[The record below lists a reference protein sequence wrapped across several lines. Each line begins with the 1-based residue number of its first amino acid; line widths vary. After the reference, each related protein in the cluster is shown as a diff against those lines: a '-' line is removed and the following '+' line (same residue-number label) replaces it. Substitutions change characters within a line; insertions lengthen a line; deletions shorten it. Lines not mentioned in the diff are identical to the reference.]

1 MRRPEG
7 REAMAEPIVH
17 GPVYS
22 TYTRTVRLAL
32 KEKGAPYKLEEVDVL
47 KGEGQQP
54 AHLARQPFGKVP
66 AFSHDGMTMYETS
79 AITHYVDDVV
89 PGPKL
94 QPSDAKTRARMNQMM
109 SIVDSYAYPS
119 MISVV
124 FQRVVN
130 PLLGAPVDEKAVAD
144 AKPKA
149 EKSLAALETLAD
161 GNGPFLCGK
170 DLSLADLY
178 LAPLMEYFSAT
189 PEGKAALSKS
199 PRVQRWLAQISNR
212 PSVVKTRPKLG

>member
-1 MRRPEG
+1 
-7 REAMAEPIVH
+7 MAQPVIY
-17 GPVYS
+17 GPAYS

-32 KEKGAPYKLEEVDVL
+32 EEKNAPYKLEEVDIL

-66 AFSHDGMTMYETS
+66 AVTVDDSTMYEVS
-79 AITHYVDDVV
+79 AITHYIDDTVS
-89 PGPKL
+89 GPKL
-94 QPSDAKTRARMNQMM
+94 QPADAKARAKMNQMIG
-109 SIVDSYAYPS
+109 IVDSYGYPS

-144 AKPKA
+144 ARPKA
-149 EKSLAALETLAD
+149 EKSLAALEALAD
-161 GNGPFLCGK
+161 TSGPFLCGK
-170 DLSLADLY
+170 ELSLADLHVV
-178 LAPLMEYFSAT
+178 PLMEYFSAT
-189 PEGKAALSKS
+189 PEGKAALGHS
-199 PRVQRWLAQISNR
+199 PRMKRWLEQISNR

>member
-1 MRRPEG
+1 MPQ
-7 REAMAEPIVH
+7 PVVH
-17 GPVYS
+17 GPAYS

-32 KEKGAPYKLEEVDVL
+32 EEKGAPYKLEEVDVL

-54 AHLARQPFGKVP
+54 GHLSRHPFGKVP
-66 AFSHDGMTMYETS
+66 AVTFDDSTMYEAS
-79 AITHYVDDVV
+79 AITHYIDETT

-94 QPSDAKTRARMNQMM
+94 QPADAKARARMNQMIG
-109 SIVDSYAYPS
+109 IVDSYGYPS

-149 EKSLAALETLAD
+149 EKSLAALEALAD
-161 GNGPFLCGK
+161 SNGPFLCGK
-170 DLSLADLY
+170 ELTLADLHVV
-178 LAPLMEYFSAT
+178 PLMEYFSAT
-189 PEGKAALSKS
+189 PEGKTALSKS
-199 PRVQRWLAQISNR
+199 PRIKRWLDQITNR
-212 PSVVKTRPKLG
+212 ETVVKTRPKLG

>member
-1 MRRPEG
+1 MSQPV
-7 REAMAEPIVH
+7 VH
-17 GPVYS
+17 GPAYS

-32 KEKGAPYKLEEVDVL
+32 EEKGAGYKLDEVDIL
-47 KGEGQQP
+47 SGAGQNA

-79 AITHYVDDVV
+79 AIAHYVDDVV

-94 QPSDAKTRARMNQMM
+94 QPADAKSRARMNQIMGV
-109 SIVDSYAYPS
+109 VDSYAYPS

-149 EKSLAALETLAD
+149 EKSLEAIEALAD
-161 GNGPFLCGK
+161 GSGPFLLGK

-178 LAPLMEYFSAT
+178 VAPLMEYFSAT

-199 PRVQRWLAQISNR
+199 PRVKRWLEQISNR